1 MHPPVRRAGAQDSAE
16 DYLRGQRVGSSQR
29 PSQRVWTRGP
39 VPAALTALPLDV
51 PLHTRL
57 ARVEGVREVAGEGAP
72 QDRRRHSCRVLR
84 VAVLPAAAGGFGLA
98 GRAGGGR

>member
-1 MHPPVRRAGAQDSAE
+1 MHKTRPKTICVARGLGAPNDPHRGCGPEGSA
-16 DYLRGQRVGSSQR
+16 
-29 PSQRVWTRGP
+29 
-39 VPAALTALPLDV
+39 PAALTALPLDV